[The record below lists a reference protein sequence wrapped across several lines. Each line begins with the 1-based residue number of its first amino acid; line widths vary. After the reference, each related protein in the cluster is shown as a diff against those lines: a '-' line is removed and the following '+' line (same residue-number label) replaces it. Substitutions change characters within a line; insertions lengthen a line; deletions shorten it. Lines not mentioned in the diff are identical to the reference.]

1 MIGLDSNVIV
11 RYLMQDDPK
20 QSQRATRLIEALSS
34 EAPGF
39 VPLVA
44 VVEIAWVL
52 TSCYDLKREQV
63 SEAMHGILRS
73 KEFVVDR
80 AQQVAQAL
88 RVYKAGSADFADCL
102 IERGSTSAG
111 CERTVTFDASAAK
124 SAGMTLIM

>member
-1 MIGLDSNVIV
+1 MIGLDTNVIV
-11 RYLMQDDPK
+11 RHIMQVDSK
-20 QSQRATRLIEALSS
+20 QAQKGTRLIEALSS

-39 VPLVA
+39 VPLVV

-63 SEAMHGILRS
+63 AVAMGGILRS

-80 AQQVAQAL
+80 AEQVAQAL
-88 RVYKAGSADFADCL
+88 RVYKTGSADFADCL

-111 CERTVTFDASAAK
+111 CERTMTFDASAAK
-124 SAGMTLIM
+124 SARMTLIV

>member
-1 MIGLDSNVIV
+1 MIGLDTNVIV
-11 RYLMQDDPK
+11 RYVMQDDPK
-20 QSQRATRLIEALSS
+20 QSQKATRLIEALSS
-34 EAPGF
+34 ETPGF

-63 SEAMHGILRS
+63 AEAMGGILRS

-80 AQQVAQAL
+80 AEQVAQAL
-88 RVYKAGSADFADCL
+88 RVYKTGSADFADCL

-111 CERTVTFDASAAK
+111 CERTMTLDASAAK
-124 SAGMTLIM
+124 SAGMTLIV